1 MTIYTL
7 LGGACILSAQ
17 DVEGIETGTYMTRS
31 QVIAKFGEPDNYYI
45 NDYGPLVCLEE
56 TYVYGDNAL
65 TFRDNE
71 LNGFYI
77 CDKRWAVMNDIFV
90 DGLKMKGG

>member
-1 MTIYTL
+1 MSSLLELRAQESYEVDIDGVMLYTSMT
-7 LGGACILSAQ
+7 
-17 DVEGIETGTYMTRS
+17 EEE
-31 QVIAKFGEPDNYYI
+31 VIAKFGEPDDYYI
-45 NDYGPLVCLEE
+45 NDYESLVCLEE